1 MFRNVLLVLLLLGS
15 FSSFGQQDY
24 YATDTLIHSGV
35 KILDNG
41 SLKNFRQFVVET
53 DSGNVKLN
61 PDVVKEFTL
70 NGKVFLSRKIT
81 LGDTIKSVFIR
92 REVEGKMNLYSY
104 SGVEGK
110 KFFISKDSLHLV
122 ELVKKDE
129 SGKNDLFRKVLKE
142 NATGCEY
149 IGQAVKLT
157 VFTKSSLTAFTK
169 FYNDC
174 RDKPFPFI
182 KMGII
187 IGFENSS
194 IIKNEDISE
203 SLLKNSSFK
212 KDNHFLLGL
221 FIDFPIQNQF
231 SLHSEIFLQRNKF
244 YWHEVS
250 MNAVTDAMVSSQ
262 SLNIPLLLRYTLPG
276 KVICPFF
283 EAGPSVVYSLVDNSK
298 IYMLAVKNNVI
309 ELDDLHARRYPI
321 ISGLQ
326 PGYTLGAGIQVKLNY
341 RNSLFLGT
349 RYNKYPG
356 SNDSFGTSKIQLLTG
371 YNF

>member
-1 MFRNVLLVLLLLGS
+1 MELMIRHVLIVLLLLGS
-15 FSSFGQQDY
+15 LSSYGQQDY
-24 YATDTLIHSGV
+24 YSTDTLVHSGI
-35 KILDNG
+35 KIIDG
-41 SLKNFRQFVVET
+41 NFQHCIIET
-53 DSGNVKLN
+53 DSGDVKLN
-61 PDVVKEFTL
+61 PEVVKEFSFDD
-70 NGKVFLSRKIT
+70 KIFISRKISV
-81 LGDTIKSVFIR
+81 GDSIKSVFLR
-92 REVEGKMNLYSY
+92 RETEGKMNLYSWK
-104 SGVEGK
+104 GAEGK
-110 KFFISKDSLHLV
+110 KFFISEDSLHLV

-129 SGKNDLFRKVLKE
+129 SGKSGLYRKILRE

-149 IGQAVKLT
+149 AGQAIKLT
-157 VFTKSSLTAFTK
+157 SFTKSSLTAFSK

-194 IIKNEDISE
+194 ISKNEDISE
-203 SLLKNSSFK
+203 SLLKNSNFK
-212 KDNHFLLGL
+212 KDNHFLLGF

-250 MNAVTDAMVSSQ
+250 MNAITDAMVSSK
-262 SLNIPLLLRYTLPG
+262 SLNIPLLLRYTLPR

-283 EAGPSVVYSLVDNSK
+283 EAGPSIVYSLIDNSK
-298 IYMLAVKNNVI
+298 IYILAVKNNVI
-309 ELDDLHARRYPI
+309 ELDDLHARRYPL

-326 PGYTLGAGIQVKLNY
+326 PGYSLGAGIQVKLNY

-349 RYNKYPG
+349 RYNNYPG